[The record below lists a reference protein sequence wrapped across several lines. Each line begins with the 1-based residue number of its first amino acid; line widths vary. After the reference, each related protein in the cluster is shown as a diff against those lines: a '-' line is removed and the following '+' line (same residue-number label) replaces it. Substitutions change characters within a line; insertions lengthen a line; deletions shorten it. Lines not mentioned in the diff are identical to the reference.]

1 MEFFIQFLEDNPLIL
16 LFLVAGIGYPLG
28 RIKIGGVRLGVAFVL
43 FVGLA
48 IGSLDPR
55 VQIPEVIYTLG
66 LILFVYTVGLSNGAV
81 FIEAL
86 KRIGIKANLLALL
99 GMLII
104 FGISS
109 GAYYFLNIKQSFA
122 AGLLAGATTNTPALA
137 AAIEA
142 LKNSVSPEL
151 FTQIELEPVIAY
163 SLTYP
168 FGVLGT
174 ILVISFLQKFW
185 KINVQEGKQKPVIQ
199 SLTVRATFLHPV
211 TIASLMEK
219 NKWDIT
225 FARHKRGDTPDTL
238 VKGDTV
244 LQGGDL
250 INLIGTPDVLAKV
263 VPHIGVISQERIE
276 YDLNRFD
283 RRRIIVSNPEVVGQ
297 KLSDLQLARNFET
310 LVTRVRRGEID
321 FVPHGDTQ
329 LALGDLVI
337 VQAPHDRMDQL
348 VNYLGDSYRSVS
360 EIDVLTF
367 SLGVAFGLLVGLI
380 PIPLPGGIVIKLG
393 VAGGPL
399 FVALFLGAVRRT
411 GPINWDLPYGANL
424 TLRQIGLVI
433 FLAGI
438 GTKAGYTF
446 MHSLTEGKGLD
457 IFLVGII
464 LTLSVSMMIMIVG
477 YRWLKLPFG
486 FMAGLLSGLQTNAAI
501 LGFSQDQY
509 GDEQPALGY
518 TTVFPLAMVLKIV
531 MAQFILY
538 LK

>member
-1 MEFFIQFLEDNPLIL
+1 MEFFVQFLEDNPIIL

-55 VQIPEVIYTLG
+55 IQIPEVVYTLG

-81 FIEAL
+81 FVEAL

-99 GMLII
+99 GMVII
-104 FGISS
+104 FSISS
-109 GAYYFLNIKQSFA
+109 AAFFFLNIKQSFA

-137 AAIEA
+137 ATIEA

-174 ILVISFLQKFW
+174 ILVISILQKFW

-238 VKGDTV
+238 VQGDTV

-250 INLIGTPDVLAKV
+250 INLVGTPEV

-283 RRRIIVSNPEVVGQ
+283 RRRIIVSNPEIVGQ
-297 KLSDLQLARNFET
+297 RLSDLHLARNFET

-367 SLGVAFGLLVGLI
+367 SLGVALGLLVGLI

-399 FVALFLGAVRRT
+399 FVALFLGAIRRT
-411 GPINWDLPYGANL
+411 GSINWDLPYGANL

-457 IFLVGII
+457 IFLVGIV
-464 LTLSVSMMIMIVG
+464 LTLSVSLIIMFVG
-477 YRWLKLPFG
+477 YRWLKFPFG

-531 MAQFILY
+531 MAQLILY